1 MEQALHDASTS
12 LGLSISGEQAS
23 RLVSYVGLLSRW
35 NAVYNLTALKDRNA
49 LFTHH
54 VLDCLSVVT
63 PLRRQLPSTGSLS
76 VLDAGSG
83 AGLPGVILAIM
94 EPRLRVVCVDG
105 VSKKTAF
112 VRHVA
117 SELAVANLRAEH
129 RRLEEINSCDS
140 DVVTSRALSSLSD
153 LVRLTGGALAPAGI
167 WMAMK
172 GKVPAQEIA
181 SVSQLAEVFHVEQ
194 VKVPYLQA
202 ERCLVWMRPL
212 LPSHC

>member
-1 MEQALHDASTS
+1 MEQALHDASTN
-12 LGLSISGEQAS
+12 LGLYISGEQES
-23 RLVSYVGLLSRW
+23 RLVSYVDLLSRW
-35 NAVYNLTALKDRNA
+35 NGVYNLTALKDKDA

-63 PLRRQLPSTGSLS
+63 PLRRQLPSTEPIK

-94 EPRLRVVCVDG
+94 EPRLRVVCVDA

-112 VRHVA
+112 VSHVA
-117 SELAVANLRAEH
+117 SELRVANLRAEH

-140 DVVTSRALSSLSD
+140 DVVTSRALSSLRD

-172 GKVPAQEIA
+172 GKVPSQEIS
-181 SVSQLAEVFHVEQ
+181 SVSEHAEVFHVEQ
-194 VKVPYLQA
+194 IKVPYLQA